1 MSKNISA
8 KNSNLSAAKKAKND
22 EFYTQYHDIEKEM
35 NAYLD
40 FNKDVFRGKTIL
52 LPCDDPEWIN
62 FTLYFAQ
69 NFERLGLKKLIS
81 TSYAHQSKQLN
92 TAYQPSLFESESKQY
107 DSDKSQKHG
116 KIYTLTEDSNH
127 DGVIDFKDIK
137 WQYLQG
143 DGDFRS
149 DEIKE
154 LRDESDIIITNP
166 PFSLFLEFMAWIMDG
181 KKQFAII
188 GNMNAITYKEIF
200 PLIKENKF
208 WLGKGF
214 TRSCAH
220 FFTPYENDSKYLEL
234 DRFEKTGI
242 AVPDG
247 LFVTRVASIH
257 WFTNI
262 EDGRRHQPLQLMTK
276 AENLKFNRQIINDPN
291 AYLEYDNYDAI
302 EVPKTN
308 GIPSDYDGVMG
319 VPISFLDKYCP
330 EQFEII
336 CMDFEMEGL
345 HQNLIKSD
353 WNDKFDR
360 GYLKGKRMYSRI
372 FIKHIKPQN
381 K

>member
-52 LPCDDPEWIN
+52 LPCDDPEWSN

-319 VPISFLDKYCP
+319 VPISFLDKYFP

>member
-52 LPCDDPEWIN
+52 LPCDDPEWSN

-336 CMDFEMEGL
+336 CMDFEMKGL

>member
-8 KNSNLSAAKKAKND
+8 KNSNLSAAKKAQND

-52 LPCDDPEWIN
+52 LPCDDPEWSN